1 MYQLENRHI
10 KIGFDAQARLALL
23 SIAGGNVIAAPAAAS
38 FKLVFRKGENWENT
52 AVSANQSFTVCEEPD
67 AVTFTTQTLQYSGG
81 TAQIGL
87 TLKARLD
94 GENLRFTAEIDNR
107 EPNAWVTDFEYPYI
121 GVVRGLG
128 ESVHSAGPE
137 LLFPIQS
144 GMRVPDIGRFL
155 SGHGDSRV
163 GATTFGSGPSRESGG
178 CSFGSTYPGYASMQW
193 MALEQAG
200 RTLFLQSQ
208 DADHHVTDLRVL
220 GAPTED
226 GDVTLVIDKLAF
238 VREGE
243 IWQAPDAVLS
253 FYAGSWH
260 KGADLYAQWAK
271 TWRPTYEKPEWVKN
285 MNGYYLVIMK
295 QQFGVEMWPYNTIPK
310 LYELAKDTG
319 CDTVGLF
326 GWYDSGHDN
335 QYPDLKVSESLGGA
349 QALKDGIR
357 QVQEE
362 GGSVT
367 LYYQGHLIDTTTDF
381 YQNGGEQYVCRSK
394 DGIPYLEWYN
404 KAHNS
409 SYLKYF
415 TNKSFATSCPC
426 CPEWQ
431 KLMKEKA
438 EWVRSFGPNGV
449 LYDQIG
455 GMPPRPCFDERH
467 PHPKGKPSLSMPGG
481 RKQLMDGIQRRT
493 KELDPQYGFFSEHI
507 TDVYSA
513 YLDGVHGISSYPSGE
528 GDWGSGT
535 KDVHNYP
542 ELFRYCFPETI
553 ITIRNPR
560 PYLEKRAVNYACA
573 YGFRFE
579 LEVRYDADCEDVL
592 AERYTAE
599 NHYAKQ
605 AGDLRRRHWDLL
617 GLGRFVD
624 SLPLRKNN
632 EQVLAKAFE
641 NGGQL
646 AVVLWNDSDQPQDV
660 NLEVPGWEAESVDST
675 EGPLPELPKTLE
687 PQRLLVQVF
696 HRSGV

>member
-1 MYQLENRHI
+1 MYQLENRQI
-10 KIGFDAQARLALL
+10 KIGFDAQARLELL

-38 FKLVFRKGENWENT
+38 FKLVFKKGENWENT
-52 AVSANQSFTVCEEPD
+52 AVGANQSFTVCEEPD
-67 AVTFTTQTLQYSGG
+67 AVTFTAQTLQYSGG

-94 GENLRFTAEIDNR
+94 GENLRFSAEIDNR
-107 EPNAWVTDFEYPYI
+107 EPDAWVTDFEYPYI

-128 ESVHSAGPE
+128 ESVHSAGPD

-163 GATTFGSGPSRESGG
+163 GATTFGSGPSRESSS

-193 MALEQAG
+193 MALEQDG

-271 TWRPTYEKPEWVKN
+271 TWRPTHEKPEWVKN

-349 QALKDGIR
+349 QALKEGIR

-381 YQNGGEQYVCRSK
+381 YQNGGDQYVCRSK

-431 KLMKEKA
+431 ELMKEKA
-438 EWVRSFGPNGV
+438 EWVQSFGPNGV

-481 RKQLMDGIQRRT
+481 RKLLMDGIQRRT

-592 AERYTAE
+592 TERYTAE
-599 NHYAKQ
+599 NLYAKQ

-624 SLPLRKNN
+624 SLPLRKTN

-660 NLEVPGWEAESVDST
+660 KLEVPGWEAESVDST

-687 PQRLLVQVF
+687 PQQLLVQVF
-696 HRSGV
+696 HRSSV

>member
-1 MYQLENRHI
+1 MWKLENQNI
-10 KIGFDAQARLALL
+10 QIGFDGQARLSLL
-23 SIAGGNVIAAPAAAS
+23 SMGGGNAIAAPSSTS
-38 FKLVFRKGENWENT
+38 FKLVFKKGENWENT
-52 AVSANQSFTVCEEPD
+52 VVSGGQSFTVREEPG
-67 AVTFTTQTLQYSGG
+67 AVTFTARTLEYSGG

-87 TLKARLD
+87 RLTVRLD
-94 GENLRFTAEIDNR
+94 GEHLRFSAEIDNR
-107 EPNAWVTDFEYPYI
+107 EPDAWVTDFEYPYI
-121 GVVRGLG
+121 GVVRSLG
-128 ESVHSAGPE
+128 GDGAGPD

-144 GMRVPDIGRFL
+144 GMRVPDVGRFL
-155 SGHGDSRV
+155 SGHGDSEV
-163 GATTFGSGPSRESGG
+163 GSTTFGFGPSREIGN
-178 CSFGSTYPGYASMQW
+178 CSFGTTYPGYASMQW
-193 MALEQAG
+193 MALEGSG

-220 GAPTED
+220 GAPTAE
-226 GDVTLVIDKLAF
+226 GDITLVLDKLAF

-243 IWQAPDAVLS
+243 TWQAPDAVLS

-260 KGADLYAQWAK
+260 KGADLYAGWAK
-271 TWRPTYEKPEWVKN
+271 TWRPSHEKPEWVKN

-295 QQFGVEMWPYNTIPK
+295 QQFGTEMWPYHTIPK
-310 LYELAKDTG
+310 LYELAKATG

-367 LYYQGHLIDTTTDF
+367 LYYQGHLIDTTTEF
-381 YQNGGEQYVCRSK
+381 YQNGGDQYVCRSK

-409 SYLKYF
+409 TYLKYF

-426 CPEWQ
+426 CPEWRE
-431 KLMKEKA
+431 LMEEKA
-438 EWVRSFGPNGV
+438 EWVRSFGPDGV

-481 RKQLMDGIQRRT
+481 RKLLMDGIQRRT
-493 KELDPQYGFFSEHI
+493 KELDSQYGFFSEHI

-528 GDWGSGT
+528 GDWGSGA
-535 KDVHNYP
+535 KGVHNCP

-579 LEVRYDADCEDVL
+579 LEVRYDGDCDDVL
-592 AERYTAE
+592 SGRYAQE
-599 NHYAKQ
+599 NLYAKQ

-624 SLPLRKNN
+624 GLPLRWEN
-632 EQVLAKAFE
+632 EAVLAKAFE
-641 NGGQL
+641 NGDRM
-646 AVVLWNDSDQPQDV
+646 AVVLWNDSGGPQDV
-660 NLEVPGWEAESVDST
+660 RLEAPGWEAGSVDST
-675 EGPLPELPKTLE
+675 EGPLPALPESME
-687 PQRLLVQVF
+687 PQQLLVQVF
-696 HRSGV
+696 RRRNA